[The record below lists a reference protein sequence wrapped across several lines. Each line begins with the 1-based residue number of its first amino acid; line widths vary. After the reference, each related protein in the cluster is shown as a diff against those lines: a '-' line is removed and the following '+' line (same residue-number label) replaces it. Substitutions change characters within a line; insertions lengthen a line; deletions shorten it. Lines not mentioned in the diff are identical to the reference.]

1 MGVSFRKV
9 LRGALLG
16 PRAIPRFTQGRP
28 VNCSGWRN
36 PAQRATFGMGASVA
50 AAVIIRKER
59 ELVEHFASAGA
70 VSPSSARSSSDLGV
84 HERFAWIRL
93 VERGVIREAAPGKY
107 YFDEPTWVALR
118 QRRRRVALVLMIVF
132 GALALLIATRT
143 LVRG

>member
-1 MGVSFRKV
+1 M
-9 LRGALLG
+9 
-16 PRAIPRFTQGRP
+16 
-28 VNCSGWRN
+28 NCSGWRN

-59 ELVEHFASAGA
+59 ELVEHFAEAGA

-118 QRRRRVALVLMIVF
+118 QRRRRLAVVLMIFVV
-132 GALALLIATRT
+132 ALAGALLIATRM
-143 LVRG
+143 VSRR